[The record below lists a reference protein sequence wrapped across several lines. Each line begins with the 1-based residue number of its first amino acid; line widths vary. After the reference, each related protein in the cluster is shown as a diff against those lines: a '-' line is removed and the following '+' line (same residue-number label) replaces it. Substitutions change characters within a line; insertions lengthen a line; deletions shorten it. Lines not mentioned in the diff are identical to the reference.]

1 MSILPTR
8 GGDTFVLDMGG
19 DGRPMLVLHGG
30 LGLDHGYLRSTFD
43 EFSDEYRVIYIDF
56 LGNGRSDRAIDY
68 KAIND
73 NQIWVDQLA
82 DVIDFL
88 ALSSPVVAGHS
99 YGGYVAQEF
108 AIQYQLAG
116 LELILISTAPK
127 LDHLDNAIL
136 NARARGTADQIQALE
151 EDLAHPQES
160 DEQWAKTWRRLL
172 PLYFHA
178 PDDAVIDKLVDGA
191 IFSAEGFNSAH
202 LQALKNYDTTG
213 QLNRIESRT
222 LVISGDDDWIL
233 PLDPCSLA
241 LAAGIPG
248 ANLAVFPACG
258 HLPFIEQPHVFLT
271 LVRNWLNG

>member
-1 MSILPTR
+1 MSTLATR
-8 GGDTFVLDMGG
+8 GGDTFVLDLGG

-73 NQIWVDQLA
+73 NQLWVDQLA
-82 DVIDFL
+82 DVIHRL
-88 ALSSPVVAGHS
+88 ALGSPVVAGHS

-108 AIQYQLAG
+108 AIQYQLPG
-116 LELILISTAPK
+116 LELLLIATAPK
-127 LDHLDNAIL
+127 LDHLDIAIL

-151 EDLAHPQES
+151 KDLAHPQES

-178 PDDAVIDKLVDGA
+178 PDDAVINKLVDGA
-191 IFSAEGFNSAH
+191 IFSAEGFNAAH
-202 LQALKNYDTTG
+202 LQALKNYDTMDH
-213 QLNRIESRT
+213 LNRIESRT

-248 ANLAVFPACG
+248 ANLAVIPACG
-258 HLPFIEQPHVFLT
+258 HFPFIEQPHGFLT
-271 LVRNWLNG
+271 LVRNWLHG